1 MTEDFFAYSSGLVPQ
16 RVRQLG
22 LGCLSLLP
30 QLGRTSTA
38 IPSHLRQ
45 KFAIVSCPER
55 SAVGFPNGLIGSS
68 AASNKCSLNKEC
80 QKTR

>member
-22 LGCLSLLP
+22 LGCCSLLP

-38 IPSHLRQ
+38 IPSQLRQ
-45 KFAIVSCPER
+45 KFVTVSCPER
-55 SAVGFPNGLIGSS
+55 SALVCPHGLVGNS
-68 AASNKCSLNKEC
+68 AAGNKSGINKEC
-80 QKTR
+80 QKTS